1 MDSSSRRLH
10 SQVPEAGEGPSLL
23 DLFKL
28 IQSVEK
34 RLTDRLALIAND
46 LKQRL
51 CVAETSLESAHEKML
66 SLETDLTKL
75 RDEIASFKEE
85 KRKSDILNELRSKE
99 FNVLFHGL
107 KMSSNTENSDE
118 SESVV
123 RSFLVKDLKFPQ
135 AEVDRMY
142 FANVHRLPRR
152 VDATHSS
159 TNSTHTSP
167 PIVVKLCKMKDKF
180 IILKLAPRAR
190 QFKCNITKHLPLS
203 MQRQRKLLMKQAS
216 SLYAAGKRIQ
226 WKINDSDYCLYANSE
241 LVLPN

>member
-1 MDSSSRRLH
+1 MTDPWSADFDDLRVVSLAMQNKLELSLL
-10 SQVPEAGEGPSLL
+10 SVCQVPEAGEGPSLL

-34 RLTDRLALIAND
+34 RLTDRLALIEND
-46 LKQRL
+46 LKQHL
-51 CVAETSLESAHEKML
+51 CAAETSLESAHEKIL

-75 RDEIASFKEE
+75 RDEITSIKEE
-85 KRKSDILNELRSKE
+85 KLKSDILNERRSKE
-99 FNVLFHGL
+99 FNVLFDGL

-135 AEVDRMY
+135 AEVDRMH
-142 FANVHRLPRR
+142 FANVHRLARR

-180 IILKLAPRAR
+180 NILKLALRVR
-190 QFKCNITKHLPLS
+190 QFKRNITKHLPLS
-203 MQRQRKLLMKQAS
+203 MQRS
-216 SLYAAGKRIQ
+216 Y
-226 WKINDSDYCLYANSE
+226 
-241 LVLPN
+241 